1 MEVNEI
7 ITNEEDIKAGME
19 VAKACISNGFKKGFG
34 INAYLPAA
42 AREIIKHI
50 KCENDIS
57 PLDSIELFKGKM
69 LNFNNIHKRSIFDVG
84 YETANDIIDLLMA

>member
-1 MEVNEI
+1 MDAQHAAAIDI
-7 ITNEEDIKAGME
+7 IRDYEEYLDFCFFENKYDICRLSYAR
-19 VAKACISNGFKKGFG
+19 C
-34 INAYLPAA
+34 A
-42 AREIIKHI
+42 AREIINRI

>member
-1 MEVNEI
+1 MDAQHEAAIDI
-7 ITNEEDIKAGME
+7 IRDYEEYLDFCFFENNYDICRLSYAR
-19 VAKACISNGFKKGFG
+19 C
-34 INAYLPAA
+34 A